1 MPDVAVNTLSG
12 RIRAL
17 VVDKVNYFVELR
29 TDDGRKRYPIN
40 LGGDPHTRKL
50 HFDRLSTPEGRYRVA
65 YLNPRSS
72 FHKAIGVSYPNVSDH
87 ARYDTALRKGTIP
100 VVHGQPRS
108 IGGGIQLHGGG
119 IGNNWTW
126 GCIAMRNDD
135 LDQLFALTGMR
146 PGLPIVIVGKS
157 FTRDSMPDVL

>member
-1 MPDVAVNTLSG
+1 
-12 RIRAL
+12 
-17 VVDKVNYFVELR
+17 
-29 TDDGRKRYPIN
+29 
-40 LGGDPHTRKL
+40 
-50 HFDRLSTPEGRYRVA
+50 
-65 YLNPRSS
+65 
-72 FHKAIGVSYPNVSDH
+72 
-87 ARYDTALRKGTIP
+87 